1 MLLKISIKSSSCGLT
16 PLPPPHHHLEFLVIE
31 KYIFHWALRD
41 HSKLSSWPGVKPEF
55 KSERWRAELSC
66 PWKRKGADG
75 PLRWLFLSLL
85 DATRNHAMI
94 LLSLI
99 LIQGPA
105 RMCGIIFPLSYPS
118 AIRDTVLTGCTTP
131 EWRQTETR
139 RGCGTAV
146 ISLNPGRTLPRAT
159 LVALLGATCSLRTF
173 SKRDHG
179 CPLCDLIPPHF
190 WRLHPLFE
198 RCCHPGSLCWFE
210 KCPHWVTYLN
220 SCSPVD
226 GAV

>member
-1 MLLKISIKSSSCGLT
+1 MNGGELNFPVPENVKVLTVPCDGSFFPSWTLQEIMLWSC
-16 PLPPPHHHLEFLVIE
+16 
-31 KYIFHWALRD
+31 
-41 HSKLSSWPGVKPEF
+41 
-55 KSERWRAELSC
+55 C
-66 PWKRKGADG
+66 PWFWFKDQQECVGSY
-75 PLRWLFLSLL
+75 FLY
-85 DATRNHAMI
+85 
-94 LLSLI
+94 
-99 LIQGPA
+99 
-105 RMCGIIFPLSYPS
+105 LSYPS

-131 EWRQTETR
+131 EWRQTEIR

-159 LVALLGATCSLRTF
+159 LVALLGATCSLGTF

-179 CPLCDLIPPHF
+179 CPLRDLIPPHF

-198 RCCHPGSLCWFE
+198 RCCHPDSLCWFE